1 MRFSIVAAVLF
12 AVAAS
17 AAPSP
22 QRADFTVHQ
31 YAAPEAA
38 LFVNGYVIET
48 PRRLIVVDATL
59 TRSSA
64 TAFRR
69 YIAGFAKPVAAYV
82 VTHAHPDH
90 YNGLRILAGN
100 ADVPIYASA
109 DVLASIKAID
119 AAKAK
124 QWTPVFKDEW
134 PADRRFPSMT
144 LPDNGRF
151 TVDGVTMT
159 LRAIG
164 PAESHAD
171 SIWIAS
177 GGGKRAA
184 FVGDLVFNGTHS
196 YMCDG
201 HTARWLD
208 QLGRLRREAADERWS
223 AMYPGHG
230 PAVAGPGIAQAIVRE
245 ARYLQLAR
253 RFVAGYGANGP
264 TEVQKD
270 ALIRDLAK
278 ASGAKGL
285 EFMIDA
291 CAAPL
296 AADVRAAK

>member
-1 MRFSIVAAVLF
+1 MRFSTAAAALF
-12 AVAAS
+12 AIAAS
-17 AAPSP
+17 ATPAP
-22 QRADFTVHQ
+22 QRAAFTVHQ

-48 PRRLIVVDATL
+48 PHRLIIIDATL

-69 YIAGFAKPVAAYV
+69 YIAGFGKPVAAYV

-100 ADVPIYASA
+100 ASVPIYASTA
-109 DVLASIKAID
+109 VLASIKAID

-134 PADRRFPSMT
+134 PTDRRFPNRM

-151 TVDGVTMT
+151 SVDGVTMT
-159 LRAIG
+159 LRAVG

-171 SIWIAS
+171 SIWVAS

-208 QLGRLRREAADERWS
+208 QLGRLRREAAAERWT

-230 PAVAGPGIAQAIVRE
+230 PDVSAAGIAPAIRRQVD
-245 ARYLQLAR
+245 YLATAR
-253 RFVAGYGANGP
+253 RLVGRLGRNEP
-264 TEVQKD
+264 TEPEKAQ
-270 ALIRDLAK
+270 LTRDLAT

-291 CAAPL
+291 CAGPL
-296 AADVRAAK
+296 AAEVRTAK